1 MDKTAIIDTNEPDR
15 GIKMNLQKQLKRI
28 EQLKTDK
35 QMRLLLEGFK
45 CLDAL
50 DVSSEELLGSENK
63 YFNDELY
70 FILSEYSKGT
80 LDKFN
85 FPKEKFNELVSKEIC
100 AFCAFYDNDHSARD
114 IVFNYVHKNLTI
126 DELVNELKQ
135 YAIDL
140 DNTPNGYI
148 IYRSK
153 KDRKQYVSLEKDPF
167 AFLNDLRY
175 G

>member
-1 MDKTAIIDTNEPDR
+1 
-15 GIKMNLQKQLKRI
+15 MNLQKQLKQI
-28 EQLKTDK
+28 ELLKTNK
-35 QMRLLLEGFK
+35 HMRSLLEGFK
-45 CLDAL
+45 CLHVL
-50 DVSSEELLGSENK
+50 DVGSEELLDNEIK
-63 YFNDELY
+63 YSNDELNC
-70 FILSEYSKGT
+70 ILTEYRKGV

-85 FPKEKFNELVSKEIC
+85 FPKEKFFDLVSKEIC
-100 AFCAFYDNDHSARD
+100 VFCDFYENDHIAWD
-114 IVFNYVHKNLTI
+114 ILFNYGHKDFTI
-126 DELVNELKQ
+126 DKLVNELKQ